1 MNDERSR
8 CALRMNEERR
18 PAAAAARRS
27 RAFIVHAHARSAAQR
42 SSFIIGA
49 QLMQH
54 NWLPKLVLAPS
65 FVLSFLF
72 IYGFMAWNGYL
83 SLSAS
88 RLLPNYGFVGID
100 QYVTLFESDRFRVAL
115 TNMGIFGGLF
125 IGGAM
130 ALGIVLA
137 ILLDQKIRG
146 EGFLRTVY
154 MYPMAI
160 SFIVTG
166 TAWKWML
173 NPGLGLQHLM
183 RQWGFESFT
192 FEWLVES
199 DMAIYCIV
207 IAGVWQSAGF
217 VMALFLAGLRGID
230 DSIIKAAQV
239 DGASLPR
246 IYWRI
251 IVPTLRPVF
260 FSTLMVVSHL
270 AIKSFDLVM
279 ALTAG
284 GPGYATDLPA
294 TFMYAMSFSR
304 GQIGLGAASATVML
318 ATVAAIVVPYLYSEL
333 RGRK

>member
-1 MNDERSR
+1 MS
-8 CALRMNEERR
+8 L
-18 PAAAAARRS
+18 P
-27 RAFIVHAHARSAAQR
+27 
-42 SSFIIGA
+42 SSVRTP
-49 QLMQH
+49 
-54 NWLPKLVLAPS
+54 WLPKAVVAPS

-72 IYGFMAWNGYL
+72 IYGLIAWNGYL
-83 SLSAS
+83 SVSAS
-88 RLLPNYGFVGID
+88 RILPNYEFVGLD
-100 QYVTLFESDRFRVAL
+100 QYVRLFESERFRVAL
-115 TNMGIFGGLF
+115 TNMAIFGGLF

-130 ALGIVLA
+130 AVGLLLA
-137 ILLDQKIRG
+137 ILLDQKIRA
-146 EGFLRTVY
+146 EGVLRTIY
-154 MYPMAI
+154 LYPMAI

-173 NPGLGLQHLM
+173 NPGLGLEKLVQDAG
-183 RQWGFESFT
+183 WTSFT
-192 FEWLVES
+192 FDWLVNP
-199 DMAIYCIV
+199 DKAIYCV
-207 IAGVWQSAGF
+207 AIAGVWQSAGF

-251 IVPTLRPVF
+251 VIPSLRPVF

-284 GPGYATDLPA
+284 GPGFSTDLPA
-294 TFMYAMSFSR
+294 TFMYAMAFTR

-333 RGRK
+333 RAKR

>member
-1 MNDERSR
+1 MS
-8 CALRMNEERR
+8 APSQLRT
-18 PAAAAARRS
+18 P
-27 RAFIVHAHARSAAQR
+27 
-42 SSFIIGA
+42 
-49 QLMQH
+49 
-54 NWLPKLVLAPS
+54 WLPRLVVAPS
-65 FVLSFLF
+65 FLLGFLF
-72 IYGFMAWNGYL
+72 IYGLIAWNGYL
-83 SLSAS
+83 SVSES
-88 RLLPNYGFVGID
+88 RLLPNYEFAGLD
-100 QYVTLFESDRFRVAL
+100 QYRALFDSERFHVAL
-115 TNMGIFGGLF
+115 TNMAIFGVLF
-125 IGGAM
+125 VGGAM
-130 ALGIVLA
+130 ALGLLLA
-137 ILLDQKIRG
+137 ILLDQKVRA
-146 EGFLRTVY
+146 EGALRTIY
-154 MYPMAI
+154 LYPMAI

-173 NPGLGLQHLM
+173 NPGLGLESVV
-183 RQWGFESFT
+183 RQWGFTSFT
-192 FEWLVES
+192 FDWLVNP
-199 DMAIYCIV
+199 DKAIYCV
-207 IAGVWQSAGF
+207 AIAGIWQSAGF

-251 IVPTLRPVF
+251 VVPSLRPVF

-294 TFMYAMSFSR
+294 TFMYAMAFTR

-333 RGRK
+333 RRPK